1 MTVCFAPSQM
11 IVITKTILGQG
22 ISKVFKAV
30 DYRPGPNNGKLLAAK
45 VVRLAD
51 PMDKKHN
58 RDELAALAFELGTYT
73 DLFARAPDAA
83 ICYPIG
89 HCKSSLSL
97 YPPDL

>member
-1 MTVCFAPSQM
+1 M
-11 IVITKTILGQG
+11 
-22 ISKVFKAV
+22 
-30 DYRPGPNNGKLLAAK
+30 
-45 VVRLAD
+45 RLAD